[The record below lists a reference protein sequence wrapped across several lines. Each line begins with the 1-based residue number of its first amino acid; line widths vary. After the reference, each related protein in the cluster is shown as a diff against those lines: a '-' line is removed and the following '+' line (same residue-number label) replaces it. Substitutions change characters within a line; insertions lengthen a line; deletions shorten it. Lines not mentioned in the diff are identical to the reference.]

1 MAEAFPLLPA
11 TGAFLG
17 RHQTILTQAGPPV
30 IATHR
35 LIQALAS
42 HVSKRLV
49 VLLQDTVAFRKP
61 RYHLPFPATEMEEL
75 ESMPLRS

>member
-17 RHQTILTQAGPPV
+17 RHQTVLTQAGPPV
-30 IATHR
+30 ITTHH
-35 LIQALAS
+35 LIQALAR

-61 RYHLPFPATEMEEL
+61 RHHLPFPATEMEKL
-75 ESMPLRS
+75 ETVTM